1 MALFSFDRPVTF
13 VAYIFLFTLQMTVVP
28 SEPQTEVLAYG
39 HSGVYCKCIFPQL
52 RGLKIS
58 MEYVF
63 SVPLQPSE
71 EDLQGSTFSFF
82 SSTQQPCAPA
92 LRPY

>member
-1 MALFSFDRPVTF
+1 MALFLFNRPVTF
-13 VAYIFLFTLQMTVVP
+13 VAYIFLFTLQMTIVP

-39 HSGVYCKCIFPQL
+39 HSGVYGKCIFPQL
-52 RGLKIS
+52 RRLS
-58 MEYVF
+58 MEYVL

-82 SSTQQPCAPA
+82 RSTQQPCAPA